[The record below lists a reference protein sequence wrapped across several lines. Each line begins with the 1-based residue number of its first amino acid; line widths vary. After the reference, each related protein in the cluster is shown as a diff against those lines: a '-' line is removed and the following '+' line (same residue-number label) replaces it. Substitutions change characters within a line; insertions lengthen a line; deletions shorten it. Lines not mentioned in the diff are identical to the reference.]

1 MTEKE
6 YYKFEEDLQ
15 KLGYKKWTRPV
26 WRNEDLVYTKLIN
39 QPPYR
44 CSIKFGVYD
53 WRKFAKYGEEEFCV
67 QINFLVYSKSIK
79 RVSMFL
85 DYKGQTIDEIEK
97 IARSFFDWCE
107 KNIKTK

>member
-39 QPPYR
+39 QPPY
-44 CSIKFGVYD
+44 
-53 WRKFAKYGEEEFCV
+53 
-67 QINFLVYSKSIK
+67 
-79 RVSMFL
+79 
-85 DYKGQTIDEIEK
+85 
-97 IARSFFDWCE
+97 
-107 KNIKTK
+107 

>member
-53 WRKFAKYGEEEFCV
+53 WRKFAEYDEDDFCV
-67 QINFLVYSKSIK
+67 KINFLASSNSIK

-85 DYKGQTIDEIEK
+85 DYKGQTINEIEK
-97 IARSFFDWCE
+97 LALSFFDWCE
-107 KNIKTK
+107 KNINT

>member
-15 KLGYKKWTRPV
+15 KQGYEKWTRPV
-26 WRNEDLVYTKLIN
+26 WRNEDLVYIKLIN

-53 WRKFAKYGEEEFCV
+53 WRK
-67 QINFLVYSKSIK
+67 L
-79 RVSMFL
+79 
-85 DYKGQTIDEIEK
+85 
-97 IARSFFDWCE
+97 ARLFFDWCE
-107 KNIKTK
+107 KNINT